1 MSKRLTAK
9 EIKHDIREDEVR
21 TFLARIFETIQER
34 PGLILAIVGGVVGLA
49 LLGSGFYA
57 YLDSQR
63 EEANA
68 KLAEAIE
75 IYGAPVVEEGAT
87 PDDPKEPSF
96 ATAEERRARAREAL
110 EAVRSGLGASEAGG
124 VANVYLAEI
133 ALEEG
138 DAAKA
143 REIWESFLDK
153 NEGHALALAV
163 RLNLIHL
170 DRAEGRA
177 EEVAERLR
185 QELESVEKSMPED
198 VLLFELA
205 RTLDQLERKE
215 EARSTY
221 QRILD
226 EHPQS
231 PYAARARQ
239 MTTSG

>member
-21 TFLARIFETIQER
+21 TFLTRIFETIQER

-49 LLGSGFYA
+49 LLGSGAYA
-57 YLDSQR
+57 YLNSQR

-87 PDDPKEPSF
+87 PDDPEEPSF
-96 ATAEERRARAREAL
+96 ASAEARRARAREAF
-110 EAVRSGLGASEAGG
+110 EEVRSGLGASEAGE

-143 REIWESFLDK
+143 REIWESFLEK
-153 NEGHALALAV
+153 NEGHVLALSV

-185 QELESVEKSMPED
+185 QELETVEKSMPED

-205 RTLDQLERKE
+205 QTLDQLDQDE
-215 EARSTY
+215 EARITY